1 MLFFTV
7 FQLVFLS
14 ITIGWKPTLVF
25 VAHNVLY
32 YIAAKTKSILF
43 CWFVGLALLVSF
55 VSFDWLVQWQVGLLQ
70 KLSECVRE

>member
-1 MLFFTV
+1 M
-7 FQLVFLS
+7 
-14 ITIGWKPTLVF
+14 LVF

-55 VSFDWLVQWQVGLLQ
+55 VSFDSLVQWQVGVLHIGI
-70 KLSECVRE
+70 V